1 MSYQFTAGRFKG
13 WASDNTPL
21 AAGRL
26 YTYSSG
32 TTTHKAAY
40 TDATLGA
47 SCTYVSDGVGGLYIA
62 LDSKGE
68 AQLWLGSGAY
78 TFKLTDSSGSTV
90 WTVDGVRDQS
100 EAALSQLSA
109 SSGSSLVG
117 FMPSGAGAVARTQ
130 QDKDREFV
138 SVKDFGAVGDGVT
151 DDTAA
156 FATALAS
163 GAMRIYVPYTASQ
176 YVITGAL
183 SVPRGVILYGDTL
196 DQPGILCK
204 TSTAG
209 DIVFFTVTGNT
220 QLENLRIYGDS
231 ATSGTLVSLTGG
243 TYSFTGN
250 IRMKNVRLY
259 LAKVGLFI
267 NSIFNSR
274 IDGCEFRGCKS
285 GVDASPLTDG
295 GDNGYINAVTF
306 SNCYWGTNTDYDV
319 YANPAVRVSVLSFK
333 DCTFDPGPTLAKVY
347 LKNANPCSFR
357 DSYFEGGSTTPA
369 IKGTGST
376 VTVETSYF
384 TGTKGVEYDNTQ
396 ASLVMRQC
404 RTGSSTDI
412 VNAGYTL
419 HTLRIL
425 DTTLPA
431 SGNVFDSKS
440 VKYFDNATINGTTY
454 NLVRN
459 ESATFTPTLT
469 GTGGT
474 SAHTYVWQT
483 GYYTRIGNSVHFHAV
498 VRVSALDAG
507 MTGTA
512 RINLVGLP
520 ASQNATL
527 NNVVCNVALQ
537 SVTLSASRTHAFGR
551 IDLNTNIVEI
561 YEEGSNVTASLMPV
575 GNLTASAIIWVSGHY
590 LVTPG
595 T

>member
-1 MSYQFTAGRFKG
+1 MLPRLNPFEYFTDTNGDPLDGGYVYIGTANQNPKTSPVTVYFDSAMTIPAPQPLRTTAGRIV
-13 WASDNTPL
+13 
-21 AAGRL
+21 R
-26 YTYSSG
+26 
-32 TTTHKAAY
+32 
-40 TDATLGA
+40 
-47 SCTYVSDGVGGLYIA
+47 
-62 LDSKGE
+62 
-68 AQLWLGSGAY
+68 
-78 TFKLTDSSGSTV
+78 SGSPAAIYSNAPTFSILIENKSGQQV
-90 WTVDGVRDQS
+90 AFAAQAESDPAS
-100 EAALSQLSA
+100 NMAALAA

-117 FMPSGAGAVARTQ
+117 FIASGAGAVARTQ

-176 YVITGAL
+176 YVIAGAL

-209 DIVFFTVTGNT
+209 DIVFFSVTGNT

-243 TYSFTGN
+243 TYTFTGN
-250 IRMKNVRLY
+250 IRLRNVRLY
-259 LAKVGLFI
+259 QAKVGLFI
-267 NSIFNSR
+267 NSIFNAR
-274 IDGCEFRGCKS
+274 VDGCEFRGCKR

-319 YANPAVRVSVLSFK
+319 YANPSVRVSVLSFK
-333 DCTFDPGPTLAKVY
+333 DCTFDPGPTVAKVY

-357 DSYFEGGSTTPA
+357 DSYFEGGSAAPA

-459 ESATFTPTLT
+459 ESTTFTPTLT

-575 GNLTASAIIWVSGHY
+575 SNLTASAIIWVSGHY